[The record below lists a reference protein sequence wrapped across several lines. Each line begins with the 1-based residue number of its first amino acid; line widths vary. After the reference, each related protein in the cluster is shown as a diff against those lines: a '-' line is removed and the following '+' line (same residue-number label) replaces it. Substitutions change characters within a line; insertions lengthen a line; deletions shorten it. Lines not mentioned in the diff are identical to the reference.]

1 MSVCILTASEIVTLV
16 GTASRERSC
25 SQEARTSSDGS
36 GKGRVPSE
44 AIRDNEVDYPA
55 AWVGKLQ
62 ARQGRVSGRHHH
74 RSHTASPRK
83 TKPSSV
89 PGKSRRG
96 SEKQKTTGTF
106 ISAGLSYFIIVS
118 IVHPA

>member
-55 AWVGKLQ
+55 ACVD
-62 ARQGRVSGRHHH
+62 
-74 RSHTASPRK
+74 RS
-83 TKPSSV
+83 
-89 PGKSRRG
+89 
-96 SEKQKTTGTF
+96 
-106 ISAGLSYFIIVS
+106 L
-118 IVHPA
+118 

>member
-16 GTASRERSC
+16 GRERSC

-55 AWVGKLQ
+55 AWVD
-62 ARQGRVSGRHHH
+62 
-74 RSHTASPRK
+74 RS
-83 TKPSSV
+83 
-89 PGKSRRG
+89 
-96 SEKQKTTGTF
+96 
-106 ISAGLSYFIIVS
+106 L
-118 IVHPA
+118 